1 MMTLTLEGITLNLAL
16 GLGPLLGDGR
26 VAFKQE
32 AWINEEKTD
41 GVYAV
46 ICDDV
51 LVYIGSYQSGLVKR
65 WLYTR
70 KGDLYHFK
78 KPLVVSG
85 LRSGQN
91 IRVYSKS
98 VASIK
103 QELGCADNVWVNASG
118 IEARLIQKLNPPWN
132 SLGKKKQPL

>member
-1 MMTLTLEGITLNLAL
+1 MTLTLEGITLNLAL
-16 GLGPLLGDGR
+16 GLGPLLDDGR

-32 AWINEEKTD
+32 AWINEEKAD

-70 KGDLYHFK
+70 KVDLYHFK
-78 KPLVVSG
+78 KSLVVSG
-85 LRSGQN
+85 LIAGQN

-118 IEARLIQKLNPPWN
+118 IEARLIQELNPPWN
-132 SLGKKKQPL
+132 RLGKKKQPL

>member
-1 MMTLTLEGITLNLAL
+1 MTLTLEGITLNLAL
-16 GLGPLLGDGR
+16 GLGPLLDDGR
-26 VAFKQE
+26 VDFTQE
-32 AWINEEKTD
+32 VWINKDKAD

-46 ICDDV
+46 ICDEV
-51 LVYIGSYQSGLVKR
+51 LVYVGSYQRGLIKR
-65 WLYTR
+65 WLYIS
-70 KGDLYHFK
+70 KGDLYPFK

-85 LRSGQN
+85 LRLGQN

-118 IEARLIQKLNPPWN
+118 IEARLIQELNPPWN
-132 SLGKKKQPL
+132 RLGKKKQPL

>member
-1 MMTLTLEGITLNLAL
+1 MTLTLEGITLNLAL
-16 GLGPLLGDGR
+16 GLGPLLDDGR
-26 VAFKQE
+26 VDFTQE
-32 AWINEEKTD
+32 VWINKDKAD

-46 ICDDV
+46 ICDEV
-51 LVYIGSYQSGLVKR
+51 LVYVGSYQRGLIKR
-65 WLYTR
+65 WLYIS

-85 LRSGQN
+85 LRLGQN

-118 IEARLIQKLNPPWN
+118 IEARLIQELNPPWN
-132 SLGKKKQPL
+132 RLGKKKQPL